1 MNESNSIQVE
11 TEKVVPLL
19 EKGIAMRQGRLVSL
33 AEKRVAAQAFQN
45 SGLEESG
52 LRNLLDVAKES
63 PHVAVVTNFIR
74 YQVGRDA
81 SPSPTK
87 WATEVTYKEK
97 EQSTADDT
105 ERTMAIGEWVADDI
119 EHAIARDLAAE
130 VLEHVEAEIDGPL
143 PGKVRRAVAEQ
154 AAIRLTRSY
163 LGHLLRAFVTAK
175 KWPQS

>member
-1 MNESNSIQVE
+1 MQIE
-11 TEKVVPLL
+11 EKVLSLL
-19 EKGIAMRQGRLVSL
+19 EKSIAVRQGRLVSL
-33 AEKRVAAQAFQN
+33 AKERVADEAFQN

-63 PHVAVVTNFIR
+63 PHVAVVTNFLR

-81 SPSPTK
+81 SPSPTR
-87 WATEVTYKEK
+87 WATEVTYE
-97 EQSTADDT
+97 EQATAGDEEAEESTK
-105 ERTMAIGEWVADDI
+105 RTMSIGDWVADDI
-119 EHAIARDLAAE
+119 EHTIARDLAAE

-143 PGKVRRAVAEQ
+143 PDDMRRAVAEQ

-163 LGHLLRAFVTAK
+163 LGYLLRAFVTAK